1 MKKVAISLKT
11 YSKLLKNFNKL
22 NQQVSNG
29 MKEDI
34 AEFNRLKNK
43 PVSVKRKPRKFSRQN
58 K

>member
-43 PVSVKRKPRKFSRQN
+43 HLSVKLKPRKFSRQN